1 MLKFE
6 NKFFNEEKIKG
17 FINEISYLNYHI
29 FTNTFNN
36 ANSFLKNF
44 EKIRQSVMSNSN
56 NINSS
61 NAQQTS
67 NTNNNINNNNQNN
80 INITNKNEDNII
92 QNSVVKQIKPERDR
106 EKAEINT
113 NSGQCNKNNSNSNTL
128 NNSTLVNTNHG
139 NTNSIN
145 VNFNY
150 NTMKIEVNLVMKLN
164 KIYSVFIK
172 AMNIILCNYFSE
184 LIINA
189 KKTEIQNQRNSMNNN
204 NLNINNIDNNNNL
217 NNNIININNQVTN
230 FLCELKSNIEKP
242 DFIWNKNYRKELKLY
257 IVNILKKISEKK
269 FNFNF
274 DNMNTNINN
283 IISLSGNINQNQNQ
297 INNINLVSNLIEN
310 SSNINT
316 NNNNMEMKTN
326 LSVNTIPNSISNLT
340 TNQDKF
346 DYEIVNIDHLEPL
359 QMFEYNSSKRELKIG
374 KIFIR
379 IYNRN
384 NIFILEN
391 PNQFLEALKQ
401 NLIDIE
407 FENFNFSEYRYTNNN
422 NNNSNS
428 NTISNIK
435 KNNSFSSFLNNFN
448 YFYYDKDLD
457 INVNITE
464 ELLKAISKVINSSK
478 ADEKILIKD
487 NTFIEKFY
495 KLINEN
501 IKYFKESNKIDD
513 EKNINDKN
521 INISIGKNKEE
532 IRNDLKNF
540 NLLENLFNPN
550 NKIDS
555 TIKSNINNNNNN
567 NPVLIDLIPSFL
579 NLLYNISMINPEATN
594 FVINHNIIFILL
606 KIINI
611 YSTKNHIEPILKI
624 LNIIIKNPEF
634 IDKLNI
640 SIFLFL
646 LKKLVVF
653 KDFSTF
659 LTNKENNINKLIEKI
674 NYKIKTEKEIPNHNL
689 EEISMWNEEIKNH
702 ENKRK
707 NILDILENIYSLGF
721 DIIKLIK
728 KYISN
733 ERIGFAIKAIF
744 EFYLPNKIIDS
755 LFLSKET
762 KENSL
767 NRLGEELELP
777 DLIWNKEAIDQSKII
792 LDEDTIFILNDEIN
806 LDEFPHNLITHKL
819 SLQKIFFF
827 EISEEYRLDNIY
839 IRIFNKDPSYNL
851 GKNLILFLKQ
861 VFNDSIESYKKLAFF
876 EFVKENILDSGKR
889 INLIDNEKKKKLSII
904 IIENLKKQI
913 FCGFTAILLIIEQI
927 NFNDFNDNLGISSS
941 DEMKNLNLLKDENE
955 KHLISLVQ
963 RSFDFQNLLSD
974 NFIKKLTDLI
984 LCSLGINKKIQNKY
998 NMNIQKKI
1006 NYNSQVVIS
1015 SEKNN
1020 NNIGNSKSNMGENL
1034 NDLNN
1039 YSYESEYFKRFFLID
1054 ENIRLIFLQIL
1065 YLLIVNKKG
1074 INLIYNQIEINELL
1088 NEFYLNEENIT
1099 DGKYLLKI
1107 NKKIIKIK

>member
-1 MLKFE
+1 M
-6 NKFFNEEKIKG
+6 
-17 FINEISYLNYHI
+17 
-29 FTNTFNN
+29 
-36 ANSFLKNF
+36 
-44 EKIRQSVMSNSN
+44 
-56 NINSS
+56 
-61 NAQQTS
+61 
-67 NTNNNINNNNQNN
+67 
-80 INITNKNEDNII
+80 
-92 QNSVVKQIKPERDR
+92 
-106 EKAEINT
+106 EIN
-113 NSGQCNKNNSNSNTL
+113 
-128 NNSTLVNTNHG
+128 
-139 NTNSIN
+139 
-145 VNFNY
+145 
-150 NTMKIEVNLVMKLN
+150 
-164 KIYSVFIK
+164 
-172 AMNIILCNYFSE
+172 
-184 LIINA
+184 
-189 KKTEIQNQRNSMNNN
+189 
-204 NLNINNIDNNNNL
+204 
-217 NNNIININNQVTN
+217 
-230 FLCELKSNIEKP
+230 
-242 DFIWNKNYRKELKLY
+242 
-257 IVNILKKISEKK
+257 
-269 FNFNF
+269 
-274 DNMNTNINN
+274 
-283 IISLSGNINQNQNQ
+283 
-297 INNINLVSNLIEN
+297 
-310 SSNINT
+310 SNINT
-316 NNNNMEMKTN
+316 NTNNNMEIKTN
-326 LSVNTIPNSISNLT
+326 QSVNTIPNSISNLT
-340 TNQDKF
+340 ANQDKF

-359 QMFEYNSSKRELKIG
+359 QMFEYNSSKREYKVG

-379 IYNRN
+379 VYNKN

-407 FENFNFSEYRYTNNN
+407 FENFNFSEYRYNNN
-422 NNNSNS
+422 TNI
-428 NTISNIK
+428 NTNSNIK
-435 KNNSFSSFLNNFN
+435 KNQNQSFSSILNNFN

-457 INVNITE
+457 LNVNITE

-501 IKYFKESNKIDD
+501 IKFFKESNEINNDNNDNNTNLGNADK
-513 EKNINDKN
+513 EKSNDFKYFNILE
-521 INISIGKNKEE
+521 G
-532 IRNDLKNF
+532 
-540 NLLENLFNPN
+540 LLSSN
-550 NKIDS
+550 NKIDYS
-555 TIKSNINNNNNN
+555 IKTNNNN
-567 NPVLIDLIPSFL
+567 NPILIDLIPSFL

-594 FVINHNIIFILL
+594 FVLNHNIIFILL

-624 LNIIIKNPEF
+624 LNLIIKNPEF

-646 LKKLVVF
+646 LKKLVIF
-653 KDFSTF
+653 KDFCTY
-659 LTNKENNINKLIEKI
+659 LTNKENNLNKLIDKI
-674 NYKIKTEKEIPNHNL
+674 NFRIIREKEIPNNK
-689 EEISMWNEEIKNH
+689 IDDIDKWNEEIKDH
-702 ENKRK
+702 ENQRK

-721 DIIKLIK
+721 DIIKIIK

-733 ERIGFAIKAIF
+733 DRIGFAIKGIF

-777 DLIWNKEAIDQSKII
+777 DLIWNKEAIYQSKII
-792 LDEDTIFILNDEIN
+792 LDEDTKFILNDEIN

-876 EFVKENILDSGKR
+876 EFVKENILDSEKK
-889 INLIDNEKKKKLSII
+889 INSIENEKKKKLSILL
-904 IIENLKKQI
+904 IENLKKQI

-941 DEMKNLNLLKDENE
+941 DEMKNLLKDENE

-984 LCSLGINKKIQNKY
+984 LCSLGINKKIQN
-998 NMNIQKKI
+998 NNNIKNK
-1006 NYNSQVVIS
+1006 NNSNSQGINFNQ
-1015 SEKNN
+1015 NN
-1020 NNIGNSKSNMGENL
+1020 NNLGNINIKESF
-1034 NDLNN
+1034 NDINN
-1039 YSYESEYFKRFFLID
+1039 NFNEIEYFKKFFVIE

-1099 DGKYLLKI
+1099 DGKY
-1107 NKKIIKIK
+1107 